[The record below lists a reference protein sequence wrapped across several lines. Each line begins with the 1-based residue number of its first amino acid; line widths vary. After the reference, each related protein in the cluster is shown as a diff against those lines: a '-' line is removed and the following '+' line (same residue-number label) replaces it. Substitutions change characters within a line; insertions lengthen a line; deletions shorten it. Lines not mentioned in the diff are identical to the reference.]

1 MKISGQK
8 MPAGIRCPAFSLV
21 EITLAIGVVSFAL
34 LAVLALLPVGLG
46 NARNA
51 YEEAFAVQTL
61 RAISASIQQ
70 ASQSTNNLLDYTALA
85 PFNNASQGAILHW
98 QVGSSPHESI
108 FYIAEN
114 GLPSPSKSEA
124 RLLACIQI
132 IPPSDRLSIGKASV
146 TLAWPPAGITTPILW
161 TGSRPQLT
169 NEQGRVE
176 SIIYFS
182 PK

>member
-1 MKISGQK
+1 
-8 MPAGIRCPAFSLV
+8 MPGGIRCPAFSLV

-34 LAVLALLPVGLG
+34 LAVLALLPIGMG

-70 ASQSTNNLLDYTALA
+70 ASQSTNSMLDYTALA
-85 PFNNASQGAILHW
+85 PFNNASQGAMLHW
-98 QVGSSPHESI
+98 QVGSAPQESI

-114 GLPSPSKSEA
+114 GLPSIAKTDA
-124 RLLACIQI
+124 RLLACIQLV
-132 IPPSDRLSIGKASV
+132 PPPDRLSVGKATV
-146 TLAWPPAGITTPILW
+146 TLAWPPAAIKTPVPW
-161 TGSRPQLT
+161 VGSRPQLS

-176 SIIYFS
+176 SVIYFS
-182 PK
+182 AQ